1 MFDFH
6 FDYSTTQWV
15 NSIVIGVCLT
25 KIYSTIAYHI
35 RYREQ
40 TIFYFPYLI
49 FLGQLIF
56 TLIFIWYGY
65 TPNYY
70 PVLEGNNVLFAMAVL
85 ADSIAIIFVLSALPD
100 CQPLTEKKLDL
111 KDFYY
116 KNKKPWNIVHMIWLS
131 IILVC
136 FYFTPNKELVFAQRL
151 SMQVMIPLFYGSMLV
166 GILLGIAMVVYNS
179 DYLHTG
185 YHLFWFFYFFLP
197 SMGLI

>member
-1 MFDFH
+1 
-6 FDYSTTQWV
+6 
-15 NSIVIGVCLT
+15 
-25 KIYSTIAYHI
+25 
-35 RYREQ
+35 
-40 TIFYFPYLI
+40 
-49 FLGQLIF
+49 
-56 TLIFIWYGY
+56 
-65 TPNYY
+65 
-70 PVLEGNNVLFAMAVL
+70 MAVL

-111 KDFYY
+111 RDFYY

-151 SMQVMIPLFYGSMLV
+151 SMQVMIPLFYGSMIV
-166 GILLGIAMVVYNS
+166 GILLGIAMVVYDS